1 MYQSV
6 MMMMLVMMMM
16 MLMATA
22 MAMAMAFSCRWPSLA
37 AHGLAFLSRR
47 TKTFSNSRVCSHLR
61 RCYQSFYFR

>member
-6 MMMMLVMMMM
+6 MMLLMMMM

>member
-6 MMMMLVMMMM
+6 MMMMLMM

-37 AHGLAFLSRR
+37 AHGLAFLSRK

>member
-6 MMMMLVMMMM
+6 MMMMLM
-16 MLMATA
+16 MLMATATA

-37 AHGLAFLSRR
+37 AHGLAFLSRK

>member
-6 MMMMLVMMMM
+6 MMMMMLVMMM

>member
-6 MMMMLVMMMM
+6 MMMMPVMMM

>member
-6 MMMMLVMMMM
+6 MMMMPVMMM

-37 AHGLAFLSRR
+37 AHGLAFLSRK

>member
-1 MYQSV
+1 MYPSV
-6 MMMMLVMMMM
+6 MMMMLMMM
-16 MLMATA
+16 MATA

-37 AHGLAFLSRR
+37 AHGLAFLSRK

>member
-6 MMMMLVMMMM
+6 MMLLMM

-22 MAMAMAFSCRWPSLA
+22 MAMAMAFPCRWPSLA
-37 AHGLAFLSRR
+37 AHGLAFLSRK

-61 RCYQSFYFR
+61 RCYQSFCFR